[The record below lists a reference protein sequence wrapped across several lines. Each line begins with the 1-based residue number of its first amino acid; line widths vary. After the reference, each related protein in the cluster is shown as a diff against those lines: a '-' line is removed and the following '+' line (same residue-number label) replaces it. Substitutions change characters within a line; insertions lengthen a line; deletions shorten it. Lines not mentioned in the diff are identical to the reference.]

1 MFRITSQLCE
11 VFGCNKLQLE
21 ASGILNIFNEW
32 LKLHPEISVS
42 RNLERGEEINGEIAD
57 KFFDFYKNNKA
68 N

>member
-21 ASGILNIFNEW
+21 ASSILNIFNEW

-42 RNLERGEEINGEIAD
+42 RNLERG
-57 KFFDFYKNNKA
+57 
-68 N
+68 

>member
-11 VFGCNKLQLE
+11 VFDCNKLQLE

-42 RNLERGEEINGEIAD
+42 RNLERGEEINGKIAD